1 MLSETRTNSRKKW
14 LPFPFSKPLSSLLY
28 YLPLS
33 MAQTP
38 KRSREL
44 TRMCRQAHIHT
55 MKSSSSYQGTAVSVF
70 VDITVSETLRLN
82 GKT

>member
-1 MLSETRTNSRKKW
+1 MLSETRTNSRKKMASIYI
-14 LPFPFSKPLSSLLY
+14 SKPVSSLLY
-28 YLPLS
+28 SLPLS

-38 KRSREL
+38 KHSREL
-44 TRMCRQAHIHT
+44 TRMCRQVHIHT